1 MLEVVSS
8 LRGLMSCWPF
18 LLETL
23 ICQVGENLQ
32 RKLGKEVE
40 EETLNCSLVEE
51 GGNLVK
57 EQQQAAIWALPS
69 LLEVTVEPHS
79 VEGVSEVGA
88 QWQVVWEERGTG

>member
-1 MLEVVSS
+1 M
-8 LRGLMSCWPF
+8 
-18 LLETL
+18 
-23 ICQVGENLQ
+23 GENLQ

-69 LLEVTVEPHS
+69 LLEVTVEEPHS
-79 VEGVSEVGA
+79 AEGASEAGA
-88 QWQVVWEERGTG
+88 QWQVAWEEGETG